1 MQTKYNIVKQ
11 AIKSKILDGTFQPHQ
26 KISSESELMKQFNVS
41 RHTVRLAI
49 GDLVNQGWLY
59 REQGAGT
66 FCADRSKEDKS
77 SFIKQNN
84 IAIITTYISD
94 YIFPSIIRGA
104 ESYLSD
110 HGYQVSLFSTNN
122 DHGNE
127 RRFLESILTQHFD
140 GVIIEPTRSALTNP
154 NINYYLNLERQ
165 NIPYLMINAYYD
177 ELEPFHLVMDDE
189 KGGFIQTEHLIE
201 LGHQNI
207 VGFFKNDDIQGTKRM
222 KGYLK
227 AHRKH
232 GIELSPNNIVTYNTE
247 EKSTKPVE
255 LLEKFLEEPQ
265 EKRPTA
271 IVCYNDELAIKLLD
285 IIRKFHLRVPQ
296 DISIVGFDDS
306 FMAEVTEV
314 KLTTVKHPQS
324 EMGEL
329 AAKAVLD
336 MIKRSRGPRSNTEK
350 DMVLFEPELVVRH
363 STARLE
369 ANNR

>member
-1 MQTKYNIVKQ
+1 MQTKYGTVKQ

-26 KISSESELMKQFNVS
+26 KINSESELMKQFGVS

-66 FCADRSKEDKS
+66 FCADRSNEEAT
-77 SFIKQNN
+77 SFIQKKN

-104 ESYLSD
+104 ESYLSEK
-110 HGYQVSLFSTNN
+110 GYQVSLFSTNN
-122 DHGNE
+122 DHDNE
-127 RRFLESILTQHFD
+127 RKFLEKILTQHFD
-140 GVIIEPTRSALTNP
+140 GVIIEPTKSAMTNP

-165 NIPYLMINAYYD
+165 NIPYLMINAFYD
-177 ELEPFHLVMDDE
+177 ELEPFHIVMDDE

-201 LGHQNI
+201 LGHRNI
-207 VGFFKNDDIQGTKRM
+207 VGFFKNDDIQGARRM

-232 GIELSPNNIVTYNTE
+232 QIEIFPNNIITYNTE
-247 EKSTKPVE
+247 EKNNKPVE
-255 LLEKFLEEPQ
+255 MLRKILKEQK
-265 EKRPTA
+265 EKRSTA

-285 IIRKFHLRVPQ
+285 AIREAKLSVPE
-296 DISIVGFDDS
+296 DISIIGFDDS

-314 KLTTVKHPQS
+314 KLTTVAHPQS
-324 EMGEL
+324 EMGQL
-329 AAKAVLD
+329 AAKVILD
-336 MIKRSRGPRSNTEK
+336 KVKQSKSNKKEHTNLEK
-350 DMVLFEPELVVRH
+350 DHIRFDPKLVVRN
-363 STARLE
+363 STASIK
-369 ANNR
+369 